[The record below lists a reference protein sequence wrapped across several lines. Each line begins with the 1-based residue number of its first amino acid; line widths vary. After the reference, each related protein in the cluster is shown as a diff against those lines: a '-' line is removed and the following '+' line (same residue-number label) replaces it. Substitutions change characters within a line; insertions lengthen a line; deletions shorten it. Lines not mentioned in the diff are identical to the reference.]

1 MYRVFDCNTHS
12 PGSDYILAA
21 MLKALEDGMDLVSMS
36 LAIGLP
42 PINGQGDPL
51 AEVTDKLYKA
61 GVGVVVAMANN
72 GVGSAYANNIYSEE
86 WPSTEPGAIGV
97 GAVANAEFPLVYS
110 VSDSRGAKLSYAS
123 IWPVTFQDL
132 EVYHV
137 DDGCSA
143 GIWEDAVAFVQAN
156 GQLNKTIFAFEVND
170 NCRPSSATVCC
181 TRVSPTYVLGY
192 WANTTNIYNVP
203 YNLPNQARIGT
214 TQFIAMGI
222 SDSSKFTANFA
233 AAGGNGKYS
242 LKFPLLTSYSSPAQS
257 TGGMVDYYSS
267 FGPVRLKF
275 NLKPQISAPGGNV
288 SWTLFDMHLL
298 LKQTR
303 SAKSPTGA
311 GAASVLIAH
320 CSRSSFTRAI
330 LT

>member
-72 GVGSAYANNIYSEE
+72 GVGSAYANNMYTEE

-97 GAVANAEFPLVYS
+97 GAVANAEFPLVYGA
-110 VSDSRGAKLSYAS
+110 SDSRGAKLSYAS
-123 IWPVTFQDL
+123 IWPIPFQQLD
-132 EVYHV
+132 VYQV
-137 DDGCSA
+137 ADGCSA
-143 GIWEDAVAFVQAN
+143 DSWEDAVTAVQAS
-156 GQLNKTIFAFEVND
+156 GQLNNTIFAFEVND

-181 TRVSPTYVLGY
+181 TRFSPKYVLGY
-192 WANTTNIYNVP
+192 WANTTNVYNIP

-214 TQFIAMGI
+214 TQFIAIGI
-222 SDSSKFTANFA
+222 SDASTFTANLA
-233 AAGGNGKYS
+233 ATSGSGKYK
-242 LKFPLLTSYSSPAQS
+242 LKFPLLPSYSSPAQT

-267 FGPVRLKF
+267 FGPVRLSFK
-275 NLKPQISAPGGNV
+275 LKPQISAPGGNV
-288 SWTLFDMHLL
+288 SVSM
-298 LKQTR
+298 
-303 SAKSPTGA
+303 
-311 GAASVLIAH
+311 
-320 CSRSSFTRAI
+320 SSI
-330 LT
+330 